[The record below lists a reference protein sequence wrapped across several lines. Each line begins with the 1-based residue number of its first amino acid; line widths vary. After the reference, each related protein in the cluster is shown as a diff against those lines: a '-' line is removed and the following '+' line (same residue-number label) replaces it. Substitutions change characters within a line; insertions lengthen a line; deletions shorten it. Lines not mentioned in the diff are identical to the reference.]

1 MINDAA
7 PGQVYQTVSGHL
19 YHAGKICLV
28 MVGLPGRGKTH
39 HAVAL
44 TRYLRWLGIRAQAF
58 HLADY
63 RRRILSPDELVSV
76 DYFKRLDPST
86 DHSQLR
92 EKVLAAC
99 LDDIWAFYRGGGQ
112 VVIYDASNPRKED
125 RARISDLCK
134 KHDVE
139 TLFIESLVTNEA
151 LLARNINEVP
161 LTSPEYSHMTPSEAM
176 LHFLRILDVRIS
188 EYEPLTE
195 KELLYIKI
203 VNDGER
209 CVVNNGPLGYL
220 LNRVLLFLLN
230 SRRQQGS
237 FFFAR
242 AGSTGVPNE
251 PLRSDNDL
259 SEAGREYAT
268 TLAKTLMEYTSSK
281 RVDYLAREMGK
292 ASFARYTDTRS
303 SLLPPKS
310 GSGLS
315 TPTPAPSQPETP
327 TSAPLIV
334 WTSTRAKTMQTSK
347 PFIDAG
353 IPTSHDPLLN
363 QLNAGEAG
371 KYSLKELMEL
381 KTDAWKAYQK
391 DPYHH
396 RYSSG
401 ESYQDVAIRLEPVIM
416 ELERVEGDLLIIAHE
431 SVLRVLFGYL
441 MNSSTEDI
449 PSLQFPATEIV
460 EIVAHGHRKSV
471 NRIPIPGTSVDGGVE
486 VTPRETVQGTV

>member
-1 MINDAA
+1 MNDVA
-7 PGQVYQTVSGHL
+7 PGQVYKTVSGHL

-28 MVGLPGRGKTH
+28 MVGLPGRGKTN

-58 HLADY
+58 HLANY
-63 RRRILSPDELVSV
+63 RRAILSPDEEVSV
-76 DYFKRLDPST
+76 DYFKRANPSQ
-86 DHSQLR
+86 DHSALR
-92 EKVLAAC
+92 QKVLDAC
-99 LDDIWAFYRGGGQ
+99 LDDIWAFYRDGGQ
-112 VVIYDASNPRKED
+112 VVIYDASNPRQED
-125 RARISDLCK
+125 RARISGLCK
-134 KHDVE
+134 EHGVE
-139 TLFIESLVTNEA
+139 ALFIESLVTNEA

-161 LTSPEYSHMTPSEAM
+161 LTSPEYSRMSRNEAM
-176 LHFLRILDVRIS
+176 RHFLRILDVRIS

-203 VNDGER
+203 INDGER

-242 AGSTGVPNE
+242 AGTTGVPNE

-259 SEAGREYAT
+259 SEEGKEYAR
-268 TLAKTLMEYTSSK
+268 TLARTLMNYTSS
-281 RVDYLAREMGK
+281 RHFDQLAREVGK
-292 ASFARYTDTRS
+292 TSFARYTDTRS
-303 SLLPPKS
+303 SLMPSRS

-315 TPTPAPSQPETP
+315 TPALSQPETP
-327 TSAPLIV
+327 TYAPLIV
-334 WTSTRAKTMQTSK
+334 WTSTRSKTIQTSK
-347 PFIDAG
+347 PFVDAG

-371 KYSLKELMEL
+371 KYSRAEFKE
-381 KTDAWKAYQK
+381 KTLEAQK

-396 RYSSG
+396 RYASG

-416 ELERVEGDLLIIAHE
+416 ELERVQGDLLIIAHE

-449 PSLQFPATEIV
+449 PSLQFPASEIV
-460 EIVAHGHRKSV
+460 EIVAHGHRKSC
-471 NRIPIPGTSVDGGVE
+471 NRIPIPGASADGGVKI
-486 VTPRETVQGTV
+486 TPHQPIKSIV